1 MTGPITVERLSFG
14 GRTLVDSRDA
24 GGGRLAG
31 WPEVAR
37 EAVRAIN
44 HLTVDD
50 PLPAPTLYRI
60 LGDLK
65 GVGLLLPQ
73 ACVQFARGLEASLDT
88 FDVYDDRRDPA
99 DSVLDAV
106 LLLHQAARAA
116 AQLGE
121 LLEAAQ
127 TAIADQGYRTDEDND
142 GDERS

>member
-37 EAVRAIN
+37 EAVRAIC

-65 GVGLLLPQ
+65 GV
-73 ACVQFARGLEASLDT
+73 
-88 FDVYDDRRDPA
+88 
-99 DSVLDAV
+99 
-106 LLLHQAARAA
+106 AA

-127 TAIADQGYRTDEDND
+127 TAIAEQGYRTDEDND